1 MYERDYFVDKT
12 TGTPADTLLAFGL
25 AQFLEQLIPDEVGDV
40 GLTVEDRGDCYAVS
54 LNVPFQEEWVTQAAF
69 FSMIPGLNT
78 KTKKTAVSHT
88 IDYLDHQQ
96 RNNVYFEARKNE
108 SDDEQLAAQGIH
120 PPAPDWPSWAIIN
133 QMSATAAYNK
143 LIELWHQHQNCFPD
157 LVAIILQMVSRRPNP
172 VEAAAS
178 NWAKL
183 AKKQRIKESANI
195 AQLQVVN
202 PGMGKGGNRSKASG
216 LGIGG
221 LNAFWLPE
229 YLKFVGLYQTAVPRV
244 VRGEKDRKTYVLQP
258 NTLSWRTHKQV
269 FPEFQKAM
277 YAQTAVK
284 MDILTSLTYCK
295 TYLTEWN
302 NVQAGKRRR
311 SRGNPHNH
319 VAAIETIYYKHLG
332 SAHATL
338 NLSSLALPE
347 WLGADITTREQ
358 AQIVLDLLAEH
369 NFVIYRLDEKKGN
382 EYNLLLAYRHF
393 LSGRDLQK
401 FYQFMGGYSTHLM
414 SEMAKGNN
422 PPQFS
427 VTNLEVLIMA
437 HDEKKKLSAII
448 QNEGFRNIAEAIRRS
463 TVIPQ
468 GQKARGRDSLYEIRY
483 GLGSK
488 LLRHAQYNE
497 SFIQELSQ
505 FMHDYNR
512 ENARKLET
520 RKQQF
525 RSNITMDDIEA
536 IVTLIDQYKAPTIAN
551 LLVAFGYARD
561 PSLGQKAEEASEE
574 TESPV
579 NS

>member
-1 MYERDYFVDKT
+1 MIDSSRLFIDKE
-12 TGTPADTLLAFGL
+12 TGTPADTLLAFGV
-25 AQFLEQLIPDEVGDV
+25 ADFLERLIPQEMGDI
-40 GLTVEDRGDCYAVS
+40 GLRLEDLGDCYCVS
-54 LNVPFQEEWVTQAAF
+54 LNTPIQPEWIAQASF
-69 FSMIPGLNT
+69 FSIIPGLNT
-78 KTKKTAVSHT
+78 KTKETAVSHT
-88 IDYLDHQQ
+88 IDYLAHQR
-96 RNNVYFEARKNE
+96 RNSIYFEARKDK
-108 SDDEQLAAQGIH
+108 SDDDQLAQQGIY
-120 PPAPDWPSWAIIN
+120 PPDPDWPAWAVIN
-133 QMSATAAYNK
+133 QMSATASYNK
-143 LIELWHQHQNCFPD
+143 LIELWHQHESCFAE
-157 LVAIILQMVSRRPNP
+157 LAAIILQMYSYHPNQ
-172 VEAAAS
+172 VVQGSTE
-178 NWAKL
+178 WTKL
-183 AKKQRIKESANI
+183 AKQQKINNSATI

-202 PGMGKGGNRSKASG
+202 PGMGKGGNRTKATG

-221 LNAFWLPE
+221 LNGFWLPE
-229 YLKFVGLYQTAVPRV
+229 YLKFVGLYQAAIPRV
-244 VRGEKDRKTYVLQP
+244 VRGEKDRKTYVLRP
-258 NTLSWRTHKQV
+258 NKLNWSTHKKV
-269 FPEFQKAM
+269 FGEFQKVM

-284 MDILTSLTYCK
+284 MDILTSLTYCH

-302 NVQAGKRRR
+302 NVQASKIGR

-319 VAAIETIYYKHLG
+319 MAAIETIYYKHLG

-347 WLGADITTREQ
+347 WIGADITTKEQ
-358 AQIVLDLLAEH
+358 AQKFLDLLSEH
-369 NFVIYRLDEKKGN
+369 NFVIFRLDEKKGN

-393 LSGRDLQK
+393 LSGRDLTM
-401 FYQFMGGYSTHLM
+401 FYQFMGDYSTHLM

-427 VTNLEVLIMA
+427 ITNLEILIMA
-437 HDEKKKLSAII
+437 HDEQNKLAEII

-468 GQKARGRDSLYEIRY
+468 GQKARGRDSLYDIRY

-525 RSNITMDDIEA
+525 RSNITINDIEA
-536 IVTLIDQYKAPTIAN
+536 IVMLIDKYKAPTIAN

-561 PSLGQKAEEASEE
+561 PKLGQKAEDEDKEPISQA
-574 TESPV
+574 
-579 NS
+579 N